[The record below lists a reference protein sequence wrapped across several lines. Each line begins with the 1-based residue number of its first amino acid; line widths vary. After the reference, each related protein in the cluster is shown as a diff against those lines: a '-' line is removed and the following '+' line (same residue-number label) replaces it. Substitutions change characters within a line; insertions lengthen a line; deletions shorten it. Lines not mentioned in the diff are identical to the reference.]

1 MAGIYYRPQ
10 FYSYGMKSPYITDPR
25 MISPY
30 TTSPE
35 RLDAIPVF
43 KPHITVL
50 SHHSNGLD
58 VDSIKILVEGF
69 GVDNGDIVM
78 IDGRV
83 YSPEEFITCLYV
95 KSNLYIGTDDK
106 HRDCFA
112 TFKPGDRISHRI
124 LNYEDMIQGN
134 RLKIEIEV
142 DLAKPCKYQW
152 MTSKGYIG
160 VEEEVI
166 KSLIIVCPDFSEMF
180 TIDCDET
187 LFYDGHGKPYGA
199 QTYKAKRPVILYD
212 IHGVRL
218 TETNKVNNTIKEET
232 PIEIR
237 DILLLKN
244 DVAEGFEPITKKFKI
259 ISYIEKVG
267 EIPIDSYIMK
277 QVEGPVSTIFSLTK
291 YDCKELGI
299 QYEKGLQLFPKNLN
313 WINPNA
319 TPIEKDNSKSST
331 SDMKWAYNPMTQCLE
346 VSTEDGKL
354 NKTFTIDTKHIVS
367 KWETLGLEATKDVN
381 KIKLV
386 LEKKN
391 DPIFSYYHMKQNGKK
406 FGKIIVHRCHLLQSV
421 SYDDNRQQYVFSVKD
436 TYGRTFEAF
445 FSKNEIE
452 NRIINL

>member
-10 FYSYGMKSPYITDPR
+10 FYSYGMKSPYIIDPR
-25 MISPY
+25 MVSPY

-78 IDGRV
+78 TDGRV

-106 HRDCFA
+106 HRDYFA

-134 RLKIEIEV
+134 RLKIEIKV

-152 MTSKGYIG
+152 MTSNGYIG
-160 VEEEVI
+160 VEEKMME
-166 KSLIIVCPDFSEMF
+166 SLIIVIPDFSEVF

-199 QTYKAKRPVILYD
+199 QTYKTKRPVILYD
-212 IHGVRL
+212 IHGVRI
-218 TETNKVNNTIKEET
+218 TETAKEDENISKEES
-232 PIEIR
+232 PIEIC
-237 DILLLKN
+237 DILSLKN
-244 DVAEGFEPITKKFKI
+244 DVAEGFEPITKKFKV

-319 TPIEKDNSKSST
+319 ATIEKEKTKSN
-331 SDMKWAYNPMTQCLE
+331 DMMWAYNPMTQCLE
-346 VSTEDGKL
+346 VSSEDGKL
-354 NKTFTIDTKHIVS
+354 NTTFAINSVPHMVS
-367 KWETLGLEATKDVN
+367 KWEMADFGETKDIN

-391 DPIFSYYHMKQNGKK
+391 DPIFSYYHMKQNGKQI
-406 FGKIIVHRCHLLQSV
+406 GKIIVHRYHLLQSV
-421 SYDDNRQQYVFSVKD
+421 SYNDNRQQYVFSVKD
-436 TYGRTFEAF
+436 TYGRTFEVF
-445 FSKNEIE
+445 FLKNEIE
-452 NRIINL
+452 NSIINL

>member
-10 FYSYGMKSPYITDPR
+10 FYSYGMKSPYIIDPR
-25 MISPY
+25 MVSPY

-78 IDGRV
+78 TDGRV

-166 KSLIIVCPDFSEMF
+166 ESLIIVCPDFSEMF

-218 TETNKVNNTIKEET
+218 TETNKVNNTIKEEI

-259 ISYIEKVG
+259 ISYIEKIG

-277 QVEGPVSTIFSLTK
+277 QVEGPVSTVFSLTK

-299 QYEKGLQLFPKNLN
+299 QYERGLQLFPKNLN

-319 TPIEKDNSKSST
+319 SNTASIEKEKTKSN
-331 SDMKWAYNPMTQCLE
+331 DMMWAYNPMTQCLE
-346 VSTEDGKL
+346 VSSENRKL
-354 NKTFTIDTKHIVS
+354 KKTFS
-367 KWETLGLEATKDVN
+367 YNSLPETEWKSVWKDCYSWD
-381 KIKLV
+381 
-386 LEKKN
+386 E
-391 DPIFSYYHMKQNGKK
+391 
-406 FGKIIVHRCHLLQSV
+406 
-421 SYDDNRQQYVFSVKD
+421 
-436 TYGRTFEAF
+436 
-445 FSKNEIE
+445 
-452 NRIINL
+452 

>member
-25 MISPY
+25 MVSPY

-78 IDGRV
+78 TDGRV

-95 KSNLYIGTDDK
+95 KSNLYIGTDK
-106 HRDCFA
+106 DCY
-112 TFKPGDRISHRI
+112 TSFKPGSRIPHMI

-160 VEEEVI
+160 VEEEI
-166 KSLIIVCPDFSEMF
+166 MKSLIIVYSDLSKIF

-187 LFYDGHGKPYGA
+187 LFYDEYGKHYGA
-199 QTYKAKRPVILYD
+199 QTYKTKRPVILYD

-218 TETNKVNNTIKEET
+218 TETDDEDENTNKEESS
-232 PIEIR
+232 IKIC
-237 DILLLKN
+237 DILSLKN
-244 DVAEGFEPITKKFKI
+244 DVAEGFEPTIKKFKV
-259 ISYIEKVG
+259 ISYIESIGK
-267 EIPIDSYIMK
+267 IPIDSYVLK
-277 QVEGPVSTIFSLTK
+277 QIDGPVSTIFSLTK

-299 QYEKGLQLFPKNLN
+299 QYERGLLLFPKNLN
-313 WINPNA
+313 WINLNA
-319 TPIEKDNSKSST
+319 SKSKKKNNSFET
-331 SDMKWAYNPMTQCLE
+331 MQWIYNPITQCLE
-346 VSTEDGKL
+346 ITSK
-354 NKTFTIDTKHIVS
+354 DTKS
-367 KWETLGLEATKDVN
+367 YKQFKLEDRLTINNDKKIEVLFDVD
-381 KIKLV
+381 
-386 LEKKN
+386 N
-391 DPIFSYYHMKQNGKK
+391 DTIFRHGHFKQGEREFGRINIHYYHQLESIRYDADRQLYI
-406 FGKIIVHRCHLLQSV
+406 FII
-421 SYDDNRQQYVFSVKD
+421 KD
-436 TYGRTFEAF
+436 KYGRIYQQF
-445 FSKNEIE
+445 FSMYDLE
-452 NRIINL
+452 NQVINL

>member
-25 MISPY
+25 MVSPY

-78 IDGRV
+78 TDGRV

-95 KSNLYIGTDDK
+95 KSNLYIGTDK
-106 HRDCFA
+106 DCY
-112 TFKPGDRISHRI
+112 TSFKPGSRIPHRI

-166 KSLIIVCPDFSEMF
+166 KSLIIVCPDFSNVF

-218 TETNKVNNTIKEET
+218 TETNNANKEEGS
-232 PIEIR
+232 IEIR
-237 DILLLKN
+237 DILSLKN
-244 DVAEGFEPITKKFKI
+244 DVAEGFEPTTKKFKI
-259 ISYIEKVG
+259 ISYIEKIG
-267 EIPIDSYIMK
+267 EIPIDSYVMK
-277 QVEGPVSTIFSLTK
+277 QVDGPVGTIFSLTK

-299 QYEKGLQLFPKNLN
+299 KYEKGLQLFPKNLN
-313 WINPNA
+313 WINLNTSNA
-319 TPIEKDNSKSST
+319 TSIEEEKSKSNNMT
-331 SDMKWAYNPMTQCLE
+331 WAYNSMTQCLE
-346 VSTEDGKL
+346 VSSGEGKSDI
-354 NKTFTIDTKHIVS
+354 TIPINSITDT
-367 KWETLGLEATKDVN
+367 TLKDDN
-381 KIKLV
+381 KIELI
-386 LEKKN
+386 LEQNN
-391 DPIFSYYHMKQNGKK
+391 DTIFSYYHLKQNGKE
-406 FGKIIVHRCHLLQSV
+406 FGKIIIHRCHLLQNV
-421 SYDDNRQQYVFSVKD
+421 NYNEYTQHYVFKIKD
-436 TYGRTFEAF
+436 TYGRIYEVS
-445 FSKNEIE
+445 FSKYETE